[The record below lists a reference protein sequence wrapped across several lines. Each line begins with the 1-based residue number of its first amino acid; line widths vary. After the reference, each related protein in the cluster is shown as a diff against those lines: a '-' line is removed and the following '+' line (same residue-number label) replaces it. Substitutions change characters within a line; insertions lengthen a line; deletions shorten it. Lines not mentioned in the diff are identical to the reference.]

1 MAAEQKRIK
10 VTPRTNLN
18 RVLDQA
24 RTSPVVLERDGEMY
38 EVNALNEGAPEFDRP
53 FSTSL
58 PPSPYTLETVY
69 GSLLPASGRKYISDH
84 DIEEMIEAGKKENLR
99 SIVEGMQGSA

>member
-1 MAAEQKRIK
+1 VAAEQKRIK

-38 EVNALNEGAPEFDRP
+38 EVNALNEDLPEYDRS

-58 PPSPYTLETVY
+58 APSPYTLETVY
-69 GSLLPASGRKYISDH
+69 GSLLPSSGRTYISDH
-84 DIEEMIEAGKKENLR
+84 DIEKRIEVGKKENLR